1 MPTAKIRHSD
11 QSSWRE
17 ATRVPAMSQAHA
29 EQIARQ
35 TMSLFQLSWADVQF
49 DGGEIKTIYAN
60 EVARH
65 NRELALRSGVRD
77 SIE

>member
-1 MPTAKIRHSD
+1 MPIAKIRHSD
-11 QSSWRE
+11 QSSWRD
-17 ATRVPAMSQAHA
+17 ASRVPATSQAHA

-35 TMSLFQLSWADVQF
+35 TMSLFQLNWADFQY

-60 EVARH
+60 EAAKH
-65 NRELALRSGVRD
+65 NRELALRSGGRD